1 MKKKLITFLSVLF
14 IFGEINAQ
22 ENCVSIDYTTKFI
35 GKTIDLSYSLIKNKQ
50 DFSAGLVFYTNQK
63 IRETYNSETGFPFSP
78 VHFAPL
84 KSAAYGK
91 TFSERLGLQ
100 LNYKY
105 FLNENENIQPFVF
118 TGIVVSNIGFNID
131 YYTWN
136 TNFPKMM
143 IWDVFLG
150 FGLNIKL
157 SENLYLGQSISPGI
171 LYINSIKINYL
182 SSAVSLNPMYKIGLN
197 YYLGKQKK

>member
-1 MKKKLITFLSVLF
+1 
-14 IFGEINAQ
+14 
-22 ENCVSIDYTTKFI
+22 
-35 GKTIDLSYSLIKNKQ
+35 
-50 DFSAGLVFYTNQK
+50 
-63 IRETYNSETGFPFSP
+63 
-78 VHFAPL
+78 
-84 KSAAYGK
+84 
-91 TFSERLGLQ
+91 
-100 LNYKY
+100 
-105 FLNENENIQPFVF
+105 
-118 TGIVVSNIGFNID
+118 
-131 YYTWN
+131 
-136 TNFPKMM
+136 MM